1 MRPRP
6 IAHRRAQTNCAQIA
20 SHKHSRWRLIVACT
34 DRKLR
39 FAAVKG
45 DRAAASGAFTAH
57 RIEFIARSI
66 RAHSRLP
73 TLYTYLR
80 LAGDRDVITRGA
92 AGMIA
97 RVWVRAT
104 IIWNSVITPPT
115 YVQRAGEC
123 VRLSVIIIISR
134 LIIVI
139 RDDARRRSLSPAD
152 KRPRPILARS
162 TSPLLPLLSD
172 KEKSP
177 FVYTLPGCQ
186 IVGTGLFDA
195 TEAFYQVRLLSKL
208 HFV

>member
-97 RVWVRAT
+97 RV
-104 IIWNSVITPPT
+104 
-115 YVQRAGEC
+115 
-123 VRLSVIIIISR
+123 
-134 LIIVI
+134 
-139 RDDARRRSLSPAD
+139 
-152 KRPRPILARS
+152 
-162 TSPLLPLLSD
+162 
-172 KEKSP
+172 
-177 FVYTLPGCQ
+177 
-186 IVGTGLFDA
+186 
-195 TEAFYQVRLLSKL
+195 
-208 HFV
+208 